1 MIVFPASRD
10 ERQPLKES
18 FVQACE
24 CDAKGRLGLED
35 RPYPQAQYILD
46 AMQIVRNIRAQDL
59 PEHITGPEI
68 GEMLIKYRIEAL
80 AQFKQQHDE
89 P

>member
-1 MIVFPASRD
+1 MDVLRKPEKVEA
-10 ERQPLKES
+10 

-68 GEMLIKYRIEAL
+68 GEMLIQYRIEAL

>member
-1 MIVFPASRD
+1 
-10 ERQPLKES
+10 
-18 FVQACE
+18 
-24 CDAKGRLGLED
+24 
-35 RPYPQAQYILD
+35 
-46 AMQIVRNIRAQDL
+46 MQIVRNIRAQDL

-68 GEMLIKYRIEAL
+68 GEMLIQYRIEAL